1 MLKFK
6 DLANFE
12 IVHPELTIRRYQDSD
27 FAGLAAIFE
36 REFFRWFFT
45 NYADCAEF
53 VAEKMAEFEK
63 GNLVMLVIVEN
74 STQQIIGTSSL
85 YEISLRHKRL
95 ELGSSWLARQHQG
108 KHYNAL
114 IKLLLIDYLIM
125 SLGFNRLQWKT
136 DALNEK
142 SKQAM
147 LKLGFIYEGTLRR
160 HAITASGRI
169 RDSLVFALTDLDW
182 ECVKL
187 VIEARIADKIKLARL
202 DK

>member
-6 DLANFE
+6 DLVNLE
-12 IVHPELTIRRYQDSD
+12 IIHPEVTIRRYQESD

-45 NYADCAEF
+45 NYTDCAEF

-63 GNLVMLVIVEN
+63 GNLVMLVIIEN

-95 ELGSSWLARQHQG
+95 ELGSSWLARNYQG
-108 KHYNAL
+108 MHYNAL
-114 IKLLLIDYLIM
+114 IKLLLIDYLIKQ
-125 SLGFNRLQWKT
+125 LGFNRLQWKT

-147 LKLGFIYEGTLRR
+147 SKLGLIYEGTLRR
-160 HAITASGRI
+160 HAITASGRV

-182 ECVKL
+182 ENVKL
-187 VIEARIADKIKLARL
+187 VIEARIADKIKVARRV
-202 DK
+202 K

>member
-1 MLKFK
+1 MLKFN

-12 IVHPELTIRRYQDSD
+12 IVHPELTIRRYQESD

-36 REFFRWFFT
+36 REFFKWFFT
-45 NYADCAEF
+45 NYADCEEF
-53 VAEKMAEFEK
+53 VAEKMAEFQK
-63 GNLVMLVIVEN
+63 GNLVMLVIIEN

-182 ECVKL
+182 ERVKL
-187 VIEARIADKIKLARL
+187 VIEARIADKIKLTRL

>member
-1 MLKFK
+1 MLKFN

-36 REFFRWFFT
+36 CEFFRWFFT

>member
-1 MLKFK
+1 
-6 DLANFE
+6 
-12 IVHPELTIRRYQDSD
+12 
-27 FAGLAAIFE
+27 
-36 REFFRWFFT
+36 
-45 NYADCAEF
+45 
-53 VAEKMAEFEK
+53 
-63 GNLVMLVIVEN
+63 
-74 STQQIIGTSSL
+74 
-85 YEISLRHKRL
+85 
-95 ELGSSWLARQHQG
+95 
-108 KHYNAL
+108 
-114 IKLLLIDYLIM
+114 M

-182 ECVKL
+182 ERVKL
-187 VIEARIADKIKLARL
+187 VIKARVADKTKLARL

>member
-1 MLKFK
+1 MLKFN

-12 IVHPELTIRRYQDSD
+12 IVHPELTIRRYQESD

-36 REFFRWFFT
+36 REFFKWFFT
-45 NYADCAEF
+45 NYADCEEF
-53 VAEKMAEFEK
+53 VAEKMAEFQK
-63 GNLVMLVIVEN
+63 GNLVMLVIIEN

-147 LKLGFIYEGTLRR
+147 LKLGFIY
-160 HAITASGRI
+160 
-169 RDSLVFALTDLDW
+169 
-182 ECVKL
+182 
-187 VIEARIADKIKLARL
+187 
-202 DK
+202 

>member
-1 MLKFK
+1 MLKFN

-182 ECVKL
+182 ERVKL
-187 VIEARIADKIKLARL
+187 VIKARVADKTKLARL

>member
-1 MLKFK
+1 MLKFN

>member
-1 MLKFK
+1 MLKFN

-12 IVHPELTIRRYQDSD
+12 IVHPELTIRRYQESD

-45 NYADCAEF
+45 NYTDCEEF

-95 ELGSSWLARQHQG
+95 ELGSSWLSRQHQG

-187 VIEARIADKIKLARL
+187 VIEARIVDKIKLARL